1 MPAQPKQ
8 PEQPTRDRRW
18 LRDPNQ
24 LDIIDDGLEIVAH

>member
-1 MPAQPKQ
+1 MPAEPKQ
-8 PEQPTRDRRW
+8 TEQPTRDRRW